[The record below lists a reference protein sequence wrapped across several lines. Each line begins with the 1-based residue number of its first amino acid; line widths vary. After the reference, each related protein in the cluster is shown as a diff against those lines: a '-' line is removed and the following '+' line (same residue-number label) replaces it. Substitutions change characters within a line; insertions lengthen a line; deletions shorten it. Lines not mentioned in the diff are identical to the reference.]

1 MEKNKYPILFCLSV
15 VILFNLTYQLPE
27 DFTLNQEVK
36 ASLPDK
42 SYGYYRIKLPN
53 FKVNIPQFLLF
64 EARRNVEQDLLDN
77 IFSDPNLYISLTEM
91 YPSPLSNTWSSSR
104 FGDEI
109 ISIGHKYVNSGAFFY
124 VSVYCEFKCNFILD
138 AKLYDNYALRENKL
152 YTLSMIPND
161 VIKITFRS
169 RYNYNILKVNCI
181 SAKMKPFQIFMAK
194 KDPSSSNSFNSN
206 PIFLNGYYFTIKK
219 GDINYATQ
227 EIYEVLIENKEYKQD
242 LLFWIIYDD
251 DDAQLSELSSLFGT
265 SPANSGNCYSFNIDK
280 QHFNKDI
287 IISTSLFNG
296 NGFIKIGGWEKV
308 KDLKIKNEDKN
319 TYPIISDKSILLTK
333 KNFDDYGIITQEQ
346 NKKLYFCFIA
356 TEETSYI
363 IKVYYK
369 ENAEQAQK
377 TNYLL
382 PGIVSDDMLPGN
394 TVTKYSLFYLQQQK
408 DIKIE
413 LKVKS
418 GRARLY
424 LYYTYEANIYINR
437 ASLDQMRKTKEIV
450 ESTRQDNQ
458 IYKIQI
464 DTTNNKCILYPTKNE
479 KECQMYAVV
488 HCETEM
494 DCLYELFFD
503 HTGDLIIMKPKIL
516 YSNVITE
523 KEIDKYEIHIIDDG
537 AENLAVI
544 LNQNTGFTKLKFSKF
559 VSEKGEINFKDTE
572 KFNKNYMPNVI
583 EVKSSDFPNRSIK
596 GTFFINVEGHSFSS
610 YSIYYY
616 TFDSATSSRL
626 DHKTI
631 SMSLTKGTMIQDYI
645 KENHNIKV
653 YSYDNSNIG
662 NQKSDLFINLQGAGY
677 ISYRVYVFKNLNDYS
692 YEKEKVKGF
701 LWKSDFLNN
710 IHIKKDDP
718 NYIIGNIYIMVFG
731 LSFDDF
737 DSEKD
742 IVYRKE
748 APENSP
754 FLLVIT
760 DEATPIS
767 LLEGVEFR
775 KTLNSDRKYQS
786 FEYNHRSRDNDFLLT
801 IAIPFGKVKIELKMG
816 EKFYIYEKI
825 ITGNYF
831 LKIQS
836 KDIIEFCPSSKS
848 CNIQIKVEAIK
859 LEDMPEMEV
868 EAILLC
874 RSSLNSI
881 VYLNKNSLIDKRR
894 ISDNENQY
902 FVIEVN
908 PTENAILTINAIF
921 TYGRGILYA
930 KRADNNSP
938 IEQSNFPKGD
948 NYEYISNLDNK
959 EEISAINIPYEDISK
974 NLPCKILLTVIGIFE
989 YLGKY
994 QGEYTLS
1001 ISNNIDDIFPNKNY
1015 RFFIT
1020 KSEMKYYHF
1029 SIKGK
1034 KKRLSISMTNKETDA
1049 FMYLN
1054 YGSMG
1059 RDATDFQWKSEGSYN
1074 EYIDI
1079 SKEDPYFISRR
1090 KKSLEGEYYLAIRAI
1105 KDTYFNLFISDS
1117 DIKIMTMTEEFPGT
1131 CTCEEEGE
1139 YCYFRYENINS
1150 PDIAQVNKQEL
1161 IFYFEF
1167 TYGAADIYGSLFETG
1182 NNGIILNN
1190 LPSEYKKDFKSIY
1203 SNHFLKIKLTPGT
1216 PKYTLDSVLVIGIKC
1231 KTKSMF
1237 DFNVRP
1243 LLKSDD
1249 ILRNNEGSAYLST
1262 DMDNVFF
1269 ISESSSRPINLTF
1282 YSLTNIPLNFEARA
1296 ISGTAEVH
1304 SYIYNGEETIN
1315 DELMINPIK
1324 RYMHLS
1330 KFSVDENDKN
1340 PHYDSISGD
1349 FSFRQN
1355 LYFEV
1360 KAKKDCLF
1368 SLHIYYSQDIMQIQI
1383 SKQTQ
1388 GKFKE
1393 GKFYGYI
1400 ELLPEYEEII
1410 LNVDKMTSN
1419 SKFSIYTKTNILNS
1433 YNYEN
1438 MMSYSAP
1445 STNNFDIRA
1454 STLTFSP
1461 TLSIKIKNLP
1471 KELYETGKKVI
1482 TMIYIESENDIT
1494 YNDKLNMIAYP
1505 SVDHYERITAIP
1517 NKYIYSSLSSKQI
1530 DETVFS
1536 FKQQD
1541 IKDNLLVIEISSC
1554 RGNLGY
1560 SLSNSLSNKN
1570 NNDNLL
1576 QNFMIDEKGKK
1587 VIVAKIEKNAEY
1599 YLSVYGL
1606 KEDEMLFSDS
1616 DIKREE
1622 IDFLLYYYTTTDNE
1636 YTKTDLNN
1644 KLSYDLIGPGNVILN
1659 LPNLETINA
1668 QKGKN
1673 KLDDLTVSLIITSN
1687 KNEFNYMGSI
1697 CYLSKKYEYI
1707 KQQNLYQNYTIN
1719 VNKNKNQIEIKNLDK
1734 TQNYYINVL
1743 ITNKKT
1749 GQILAL
1755 DPFQLKPN
1763 KILASNNAIVTIL
1776 IIVILLLLLIVI
1788 YFYRRYRLTKAKVD
1802 YENND
1807 IKNMG
1812 SIPKSITEL
1821 KMIQEEKNKKAKEKY
1836 NSLTEDSEQI

>member
-1 MEKNKYPILFCLSV
+1 MEKNNFLVLFGL
-15 VILFNLTYQLPE
+15 IIMNLFNLTCQLPE

-77 IFSDPNLYISLTEM
+77 IFSDPNLYISLTEI
-91 YPSPLSNTWSSSR
+91 YPSPTSNTWSSSR

-109 ISIGHKYVNSGAFFY
+109 ISIGQKYVNSGAFFY

-138 AKLYDNYALRENKL
+138 AKLYDNYALREHKL
-152 YTLSMIPND
+152 YTLSMIPDD

-169 RYNYNILKVNCI
+169 RNNYNFLKVNCI

-194 KDPSSSNSFNSN
+194 KDPSSSNSFKSN

-219 GDINYATQ
+219 GDQNYATQ

-242 LLFWIIYDD
+242 LLFWITYDD
-251 DDAQLSELSSLFGT
+251 DDTEISELSALFGT
-265 SPANSGNCYSFNIDK
+265 SSANSGNCYSFNIDK
-280 QHFNKDI
+280 QNLNKDI
-287 IISTSLFNG
+287 VISTSLFNG

-333 KNFDDYGIITQEQ
+333 KNFNDYGRFSLEQ

-356 TEETSYI
+356 TEETSYV

-369 ENAEQAQK
+369 EHAEQAQRI
-377 TNYLL
+377 NYLL
-382 PGIVSDDMLPGN
+382 PGIVSDNMLPGN
-394 TVTKYSLFYLQQQK
+394 AVTKYSLFYLQQQK

-413 LKVKS
+413 LKVKNGKS
-418 GRARLY
+418 RLY
-424 LYYTYEANIYINR
+424 LYYTYEANNYINR
-437 ASLDQMRKTKEIV
+437 TTLDKMRRAKEVV

-458 IYKIQI
+458 IYKIHI
-464 DTTNNKCILYPTKNE
+464 DTTNNKCILNPTKE
-479 KECQMYAVV
+479 GKECQMYAVV
-488 HCETEM
+488 HCETEI

-503 HTGDLIIMKPKIL
+503 HTGDQIIMKQKIL

-523 KEIDKYEIHIIDDG
+523 REIDKYEIHITDDG

-559 VSEKGEINFKDTE
+559 VSEKGDINFKDTE
-572 KFNKNYMPNVI
+572 KFNKDYMPNVI
-583 EVKSSDFPNRSIK
+583 EVKARDFPNQIIK
-596 GTFFINVEGHSFSS
+596 GTFYINVEGHSFSS

-616 TFDSATSSRL
+616 TFDSTASSQL

-653 YSYDNSNIG
+653 YSYDNSNVG
-662 NQKSDLFINLQGAGY
+662 NNKSDLFITLQGAGY
-677 ISYRVYVFKNLNDYS
+677 ITYRIYVFKNLNDYY
-692 YEKEKVKGF
+692 YEKEKVKGY
-701 LWKSDFLNN
+701 LWASDFLNN

-718 NYIIGNIYIMVFG
+718 NYIIGNLYIMVFG
-731 LSFDDF
+731 LTINDL
-737 DSEKD
+737 DSDTD

-748 APENSP
+748 DPENSP

-760 DEATPIS
+760 DETTPIS

-775 KTLNSDRKYQS
+775 KTLNNDRKYQI
-786 FEYNHRSRDNDFLLT
+786 FDYNHRNSDDDFLLT
-801 IAIPFGKVKIELKMG
+801 ITIPFGKAKIELKMG

-825 ITGNYF
+825 IIGNYF
-831 LKIQS
+831 LKIES
-836 KDIIEFCPSSKS
+836 KDIIEYCPSLKS
-848 CNIQIKVEAIK
+848 CNILIKVEAMK
-859 LEDMPEMEV
+859 LEDMSDKEIDIV
-868 EAILLC
+868 ILC

-881 VYLNKNSLIDKRR
+881 VYLNQNSLIDKRR

-902 FVIEVN
+902 FVVEVN
-908 PTENAILTINAIF
+908 PTENTILTINAIF
-921 TYGRGILYA
+921 TYGRGVLYA
-930 KRADNNSP
+930 KKADNNLP
-938 IEQSNFPKGD
+938 IEQSSFPNGD
-948 NYEYISNLDNK
+948 NYEYISNLNNT

-974 NLPCKILLTVIGIFE
+974 NLPCKILITVIGIFE

-994 QGEYTLS
+994 QGEYSLS
-1001 ISNNIDDIFPNKNY
+1001 ISNAIDDIFPNKNY
-1015 RFFIT
+1015 RFFIS
-1020 KSEMKYYHF
+1020 KSEIKYYHF
-1029 SIKGK
+1029 SIKGA
-1034 KKRLSISMTNKETDA
+1034 KKRLLISMTNKEIDA

-1054 YGSMG
+1054 YGSMAK
-1059 RDATDFQWKSEGSYN
+1059 DATNFQWRSEGSYN

-1090 KKSLEGEYYLAIRAI
+1090 KNSLEGEYYLAVRAI
-1105 KDTYFNLFISDS
+1105 KNTYFNLFISDS
-1117 DIKIMTMTEEFPGT
+1117 DIKIMPITEQFPGT

-1182 NNGIILNN
+1182 NNGFILNN
-1190 LPSEYKKDFKSIY
+1190 LPSQYKKDFKSIY
-1203 SNHFLKIKLTPGT
+1203 SNQYLRVDLKPGI
-1216 PKYTLDSVLVIGIKC
+1216 PKYTLDSVLVLATKC
-1231 KTKSMF
+1231 KAKSMF

-1243 LLKSDD
+1243 LWKSDD
-1249 ILRNNEGSAYLST
+1249 ILRNYEGSAYLRT
-1262 DMDNVFF
+1262 DMDNIFY
-1269 ISESSSRPINLTF
+1269 ISESSSMPINLTF
-1282 YSLTNIPLNFEARA
+1282 YSITNLPLNFEARA
-1296 ISGTAEVH
+1296 ISGAAEVH
-1304 SYIYNGEETIN
+1304 SYIYNGEETISN
-1315 DELMINPIK
+1315 ELIK
-1324 RYMHLS
+1324 NIKGYKHLS
-1330 KFSVDENDKN
+1330 KFSVDENDRN
-1340 PHYDSISGD
+1340 PHYDLISAD
-1349 FSFRQN
+1349 NSFRQN
-1355 LYFEV
+1355 LFFEV
-1360 KAKKDCLF
+1360 KAKRDCLF
-1368 SLHIYYSQDIMQIQI
+1368 SLHIHYAQDNIEIQM

-1410 LNVDKMTSN
+1410 LNVDKMTPD

-1433 YNYEN
+1433 YNFEN

-1454 STLTFSP
+1454 RTLTFSP

-1471 KELYETGKKVI
+1471 KELYKIGKKVI
-1482 TMIYIESENDIT
+1482 SMVYIEAENDKT

-1505 SVDHYERITAIP
+1505 SVDHYERISATP
-1517 NKYIYSSLSSKQI
+1517 NKYIYSSLSRKQV

-1554 RGNLGY
+1554 RGNFGY
-1560 SLSNSLSNKN
+1560 TLTNSLSPKNK
-1570 NNDNLL
+1570 NDNLL
-1576 QNFMIDEKGKK
+1576 QNFMLDEKGKK
-1587 VIVAKIEKNAEY
+1587 VIVAKIEKNVEY
-1599 YLSVYGL
+1599 FLSVYGL
-1606 KEDEMLFSDS
+1606 KEDEMLFSDNE
-1616 DIKREE
+1616 IKSEE

-1636 YTKTDLNN
+1636 YSQTNLDS
-1644 KLSYDLIGPGNVILN
+1644 KLSYDLSGPGSVILN
-1659 LPNLETINA
+1659 LPNLESINA
-1668 QKGKN
+1668 KNGKN
-1673 KLDDLTVSLIITSN
+1673 KLDDLNVLVIITSN

-1697 CYLSKKYEYI
+1697 CYLSKKYEFI
-1707 KQQNLYQNYTIN
+1707 EQQNLYQNYTIN
-1719 VNKNKNQIEIKNLDK
+1719 VNKKKNQVEIKNLDK
-1734 TQNYYINVL
+1734 TQYYYINVL

-1749 GQILAL
+1749 GQIFAL

-1763 KILASNNAIVTIL
+1763 KMISSNNIL
-1776 IIVILLLLLIVI
+1776 VIILTIVILFLLLIII
-1788 YFYRRYRLTKAKVD
+1788 YFYRRYRLTKAIVD
-1802 YENND
+1802 YESND

-1821 KMIQEEKNKKAKEKY
+1821 KMMQEEKNKKAKEKY
-1836 NSLTEDSEQI
+1836 NSLTEDSEKI